1 MAHIMAVDDS
11 VSLRQLLVRTLIEG
25 GHRVLEAKDGVEALG
40 AAATQK
46 FQLVIT
52 DVNMPQMD
60 GLTLVK
66 KLRELPAY
74 KHIPILVLTT
84 EMDPNKKKIAK
95 DAGAT
100 GWIVKPF
107 EPVQLLATIRKVLD
121 YRGLMSS
128 LNDLKSQLLGAFFE
142 ESAEAAELLEAGLLK
157 LEAGFDAALVDEVFR
172 AAHSIKGGAGTFGFA
187 EVGALAHDME
197 TLLDQIRAGTRP
209 PTPEMMALLLEGVDA
224 LGDALAARREGRAV
238 AADAQA
244 ALRRTL
250 QVMSASPVAAATAP
264 EGFGDLVGPCRAR
277 RAGGGSRFA
286 RARTCS
292 SRATSPGAWC
302 ASSKAWA
309 M

>member
-1 MAHIMAVDDS
+1 MLAARRLGLTGVLGLDASPPSPPAVHAGFVLTAHPPDQERSPEMAHIMAVDDS

-25 GHRVLEAKDGVEALG
+25 GHRVMEAKDGVEALS

-100 GWIVKPF
+100 GWLVKPF

-121 YRGLMSS
+121 
-128 LNDLKSQLLGAFFE
+128 
-142 ESAEAAELLEAGLLK
+142 
-157 LEAGFDAALVDEVFR
+157 
-172 AAHSIKGGAGTFGFA
+172 
-187 EVGALAHDME
+187 
-197 TLLDQIRAGTRP
+197 
-209 PTPEMMALLLEGVDA
+209 
-224 LGDALAARREGRAV
+224 
-238 AADAQA
+238 
-244 ALRRTL
+244 
-250 QVMSASPVAAATAP
+250 
-264 EGFGDLVGPCRAR
+264 
-277 RAGGGSRFA
+277 
-286 RARTCS
+286 
-292 SRATSPGAWC
+292 
-302 ASSKAWA
+302 
-309 M
+309 